1 MFPALSKHQMAPLC
15 HFSLS
20 RLALLSTH
28 PPPIKIQKPP
38 TITTMNKKRRV
49 TKNTSNDQRFLLF
62 QNQYTSHYASFLS
75 AFLPLYSTSPHISE
89 VIYIVYHGKKRRAT
103 KHCDVQRMNILSS
116 RSLLYFTLLTQHIY
130 LIQSH
135 SKFSLVKSCFA

>member
-1 MFPALSKHQMAPLC
+1 MFPAPLC

-28 PPPIKIQKPP
+28 LPPIEVQKPP

-62 QNQYTSHYASFLS
+62 QNQYTSHYASFIS
-75 AFLPLYSTSPHISE
+75 VFLPLYSTSPPYISE
-89 VIYIVYHGKKRRAT
+89 VIYIVCHGKKRRAT
-103 KHCDVQRMNILSS
+103 KHHDMQRMNILSS

-135 SKFSLVKSCFA
+135 SKNLLVKSCFA